1 MVAAM
6 QIGFGIPVS
15 GSWAT
20 PSIIREVSQRA
31 EALGYSS
38 LWTFQRVLVKRN
50 GDQLELP
57 SQYHSV
63 LDPLATMAYVAGLT
77 ERVRIGVG
85 IVNMPYFAPAILAKS
100 LATID
105 VLSNGRLDAG
115 LGIGWS
121 PDEFEAAGIPYEKR
135 GARAED
141 YLRALR
147 AIWTQ
152 DTVEYDGPFYKV
164 PRSLIEP
171 KPVQRPHP
179 PILLGASAPVAMKRV
194 GREADGWIA
203 SSRTDVTQLGASIK
217 IMRDAATEAG
227 RDPSK
232 LRFIVRGVVRVRANE
247 RAPLVG
253 TFDQIR
259 GDLADIA
266 AQGVTETFIDLNFD
280 TEIGS
285 RTADPELSLRRAHQA
300 LEALAP
306 GA

>member
-1 MVAAM
+1 M

-20 PSIIREVSQRA
+20 PPIIREVVTKA
-31 EALGYSS
+31 DALGYSS
-38 LWTFQRVLVKRN
+38 LWTFQRVLVKRDGN
-50 GDQLELP
+50 DLQLP
-57 SQYHSV
+57 PAYHSV
-63 LDPLATMAYVAGLT
+63 LDPLTTMAYVAGIT
-77 ERVRIGVG
+77 ERARIGVG

-105 VLSNGRLDAG
+105 VLSDGRLDAG

-121 PDEFEAAGIPYEKR
+121 PDEFEAAGVPYEKR

-147 AIWTQ
+147 AIW
-152 DTVEYDGPFYKV
+152 DDDVVEYDGPFYKV

-179 PILLGASAPVAMKRV
+179 PILLGAVAPEAMKRV
-194 GREADGWIA
+194 GRSADGWI
-203 SSRTDVTQLGASIK
+203 SNSRTDITTIGASIK
-217 IMRDAATEAG
+217 IMRDAAIEAE
-227 RDPSK
+227 RDPDH
-232 LRFIVRGVVRVRANE
+232 LRFIVRAVVRVRDNE

-253 TFDQIR
+253 SLDEIR
-259 GDLADIA
+259 SDLRDIA
-266 AQGVTETFIDLNFD
+266 AQGVTEAFVDINFD
-280 TEIGS
+280 PEIGS
-285 RTADPELSLRRAHQA
+285 PDADARASLRRAHDV

-306 GA
+306 NS